1 MGVNSTWS
9 WLRGLRAEAHPTIK
23 FISRELPAA
32 TDDQSR
38 RAELGMGEET
48 PSEDERPSEA
58 LPDAE
63 ITPSEVHQ
71 PGEALAASETTHPK
85 PTLPGKALAGSAGV
99 TAAHDVGTRATAHH
113 PGQQTVVTHPSL
125 TDVECPA
132 CKLVYTT
139 HNSLVHHVGTSHKRL
154 TMNISYKCALCD
166 YSHVNL
172 RSTSGHF
179 RLTHEAAVPPTDIEG
194 AMEKTCP
201 FCPWTFPS
209 ARSCSTHICEKHM
222 KEASAQRAKEAAEK
236 EVQRGT
242 STARTKWG
250 VGEIERFK
258 EALKKL
264 GTEATQ
270 S

>member
-9 WLRGLRAEAHPTIK
+9 WLRGLRAKANPNIK

-48 PSEDERPSEA
+48 PSVDERPSEA

-85 PTLPGKALAGSAGV
+85 LTLPGEALAGSAGV
-99 TAAHDVGTRATAHH
+99 TAAHNVGTRATAHH
-113 PGQQTVVTHPSL
+113 PGQQTVNLVVTHSSL
-125 TDVECPA
+125 THVECPA

-139 HNSLVHHVGTSHKRL
+139 HKRL
-154 TMNISYKCALCD
+154 TLNISYKCALCD

-172 RSTSGHF
+172 ESTSGHF
-179 RLTHEAAVPPTDIEG
+179 RLTHGAAVPPTGGGGGGLI
-194 AMEKTCP
+194 
-201 FCPWTFPS
+201 
-209 ARSCSTHICEKHM
+209 
-222 KEASAQRAKEAAEK
+222 
-236 EVQRGT
+236 
-242 STARTKWG
+242 
-250 VGEIERFK
+250 
-258 EALKKL
+258 ALFFYFL
-264 GTEATQ
+264 FLPL
-270 S
+270 